1 MTPDATQIKN
11 DFHAGLISDDR
22 VTCSEC
28 KNDIGKCR
36 AKHPWYFPNLKQ
48 RCKDFIK
55 K

>member
-1 MTPDATQIKN
+1 MKTDFEQVTL

-36 AKHPWYFPNLKQ
+36 AKQNWYFPNLKQ
-48 RCKDFIK
+48 RCKQYIK